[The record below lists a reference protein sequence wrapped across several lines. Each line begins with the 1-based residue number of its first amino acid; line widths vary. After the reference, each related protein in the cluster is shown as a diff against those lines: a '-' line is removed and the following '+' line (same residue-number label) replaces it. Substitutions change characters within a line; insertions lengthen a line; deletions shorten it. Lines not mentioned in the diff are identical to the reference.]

1 MRVLQCV
8 PALRVGGVERGTL
21 EVDAALG
28 CASSLV
34 ASSGG
39 ALAVGLRGVHLRS
52 RALRWRN
59 PLAVLLLN
67 PLLLAYWV
75 RQHQVDI
82 IHARSRCLAISAL
95 IVRWLMPRRVR
106 VVVTWHGLY
115 SSGSAWRR
123 TLNGLLLFADLLI
136 LPSAAVGRHLRQH
149 YGPITILERS
159 WRVVHR
165 GVDAAA
171 WRCDGCSAEATRGA
185 GAASESRAS
194 PSADPPIVLC
204 VGRVS
209 RTKGQ
214 DHLLCALHDVGGPL
228 QAVLLGDTGTTPSW
242 ALGPWRWLRRQVRMR
257 SYRDR
262 LEVEAARLRADG
274 ARVLILP
281 HCDTASVAA
290 HYAAADVVVVPSRR
304 PEAFGRVLVE
314 ALAAGR
320 LVVSFYHGAAAE
332 LASLLWEHG
341 RDSGGRAGTREPPV
355 LVGMGVLLLGAV
367 LLVTAGDVR
376 GLSRAIRAALDMPE
390 RERARRVRAAQA
402 AVRDRLSLVAFID
415 RTLAVYQELDRPT
428 VR

>member
-1 MRVLQCV
+1 LRDTRVLQCL

-21 EVDAALG
+21 EVDGALG

-39 ALAVGLRGVHLRS
+39 ALADRLCGVHLHS

-67 PLLLAYWV
+67 PLLLAFWV
-75 RQHQVDI
+75 RRHQVDI

-115 SSGSAWRR
+115 SSGSSWRR
-123 TLNGLLLFADLLI
+123 ALNGLLLFADRLI
-136 LPSAAVGRHLRQH
+136 LPSAAVGRHLRQTYH
-149 YGPITILERS
+149 PGTITERS

-171 WRCDGCSAEATRGA
+171 WRRDGCAAEATG
-185 GAASESRAS
+185 GAAAAPVESRS
-194 PSADPPIVLC
+194 SDPPVVLC

-214 DHLLCALHDVGGPL
+214 DHLLCALHHVGRPL
-228 QAVLLGDTGTTPSW
+228 QAILLGDAGAPSRV
-242 ALGPWRWLRRQVRMR
+242 LGPLRWLRRQAGMR

-262 LEVEAARLRADG
+262 LEVEAERLRMHAG
-274 ARVLILP
+274 VRVAILP

-341 RDSGGRAGTREPPV
+341 RESSGSAGTREPPV
-355 LVGMGVLLLGAV
+355 FVGKGVLLLGAV
-367 LLVTAGDVR
+367 LLVTAGDVH
-376 GLSRAIRAALDMPE
+376 GLSRAIRAALDMPVA
-390 RERARRVRAAQA
+390 ERARRVGAAQA
-402 AVRDRLSLVAFID
+402 AVRGRFSLDAFIE
-415 RTLAVYQELDRPT
+415 RTLAVYEELDRA
-428 VR
+428 